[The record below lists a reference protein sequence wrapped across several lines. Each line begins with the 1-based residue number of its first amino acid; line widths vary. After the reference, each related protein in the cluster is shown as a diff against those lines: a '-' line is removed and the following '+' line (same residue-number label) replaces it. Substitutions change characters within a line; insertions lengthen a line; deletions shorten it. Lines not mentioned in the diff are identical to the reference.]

1 MQKIVTFNSKKHL
14 AAVVSGG
21 ALIALAC
28 GSSAAQAVQQ
38 VHVSPSGND
47 NYAGTANAPIRTL
60 ARAARLAKPG
70 TTVLVAP
77 GTYEGGFKTTV
88 SGTASARIQF
98 VSTTRWGARIVPP
111 ASSSTKVGWDNRGS
125 YVDIVGFQVDGSAPR
140 AGTRWTSGIYNGGSY
155 ARIQGNWVHHVA
167 HNIAC
172 TSGGG
177 SAIGADGY
185 YRGIKT
191 DVVGNLVHDIG
202 PAGCR
207 FVQGIYMS
215 TTGTVTNNVVYRVA
229 EAAIHLWHDAR
240 DVVIANNTVAASN
253 TGIIVGGGD
262 FYFTSSG
269 ADNVHVHNN
278 IVVGNKMGV
287 SEQGVT
293 GLRNT
298 YRNNL
303 VFQNTTYNWKLRNG
317 LSHLGTVS
325 SDPLLMGNA
334 LTGTP
339 DLRPSASSPAI
350 GRGMLTYAPA
360 VDFLGKARTP
370 ADGVAIGAYEY

>member
-1 MQKIVTFNSKKHL
+1 M
-14 AAVVSGG
+14 
-21 ALIALAC
+21 
-28 GSSAAQAVQQ
+28 
-38 VHVSPSGND
+38 
-47 NYAGTANAPIRTL
+47 
-60 ARAARLAKPG
+60 
-70 TTVLVAP
+70 
-77 GTYEGGFKTTV
+77 
-88 SGTASARIQF
+88 
-98 VSTTRWGARIVPP
+98 
-111 ASSSTKVGWDNRGS
+111 
-125 YVDIVGFQVDGSAPR
+125 
-140 AGTRWTSGIYNGGSY
+140 
-155 ARIQGNWVHHVA
+155 A

-172 TSGGG
+172 NGGGG

-185 YRGIKT
+185 YRGVRT

-207 FVQGIYMS
+207 YVQGIYMS
-215 TTGTVTNNVVYRVA
+215 TTGTVVNNVVYRVS

-262 FYFTSSG
+262 FYFTRTG

-293 GLRNT
+293 GVRNT

-303 VFQNTTYNWKLRNG
+303 VYGNGTYNWRLRNG
-317 LSHLGTVS
+317 LSHVGTVS

-334 LTGTP
+334 RSGTP
-339 DLRPSASSPAI
+339 DLRPSMSSPAL
-350 GRGMLTYAPA
+350 GRGMLTHAPA
-360 VDFLGKARTP
+360 VDFLGRPRSP
-370 ADGVAIGAYEY
+370 ADGVTIGAYEY

>member
-1 MQKIVTFNSKKHL
+1 MQKIVTSRSKNNTAALVTGGVLL
-14 AAVVSGG
+14 AM
-21 ALIALAC
+21 AC
-28 GSSAAQAVQQ
+28 GSSAAQALRQ
-38 VHVSPSGND
+38 VHVAPSGND
-47 NYAGTANAPIRTL
+47 SHAGTAGAPFRTL
-60 ARAARLAKPG
+60 ARAARAATPG

-77 GTYEGGFKTTV
+77 GTYEGGFKTTA
-88 SGTASARIQF
+88 SGTAGARIQY
-98 VSTTRWGARIVPP
+98 VSTTRWGARVVPP
-111 ASSSTKVGWDNRGS
+111 AKSSTKVGWDNRGN
-125 YVDIVGFQVDGSAPR
+125 YVDIIGFQIDGSAPG

-155 ARIQGNWVHHVA
+155 AGIHGNWVHHVA
-167 HNIAC
+167 HNIGC
-172 TSGGG
+172 NSGGG

-185 YRGIKT
+185 YRGIQT

-240 DVVIANNTVAASN
+240 DVIIANNTVAASN

-262 FYFTSSG
+262 FYFVRSG

-287 SEQGVT
+287 SEQGLT
-293 GLRNT
+293 GTRNT

-303 VFQNTTYNWKLRNG
+303 VYRNSVYDWRLRNG

-334 LTGTP
+334 ASGTP
-339 DLRPSASSPAI
+339 DLRPSMSSPAI
-350 GRGMLTYAPA
+350 GRGMPTYAPA
-360 VDFLGKARTP
+360 LDFLGRPRTP
-370 ADGVAIGAYEY
+370 ADGVTIGAYEY